1 MTEERDI
8 TVNDRVYRVVI
19 SDERKALL
27 AAKAAGR
34 VFVGLLKKGSEE
46 SLWEAEYLVES
57 LEAADDVY
65 LERVVRRSQNLPWI
79 IAESGALCIREF
91 TVEDAVQIPVESA
104 ERAGN
109 AGAGLR
115 EELMPEDEVFCTREK
130 LDAYIRGQYR
140 FYEYG
145 IWAVVRKSDGVI
157 VGKAGVSDLDMRGW
171 GMDKTQMQL
180 GYHIFRPYRRQG
192 YAEEACRLILDYVNR
207 ECGDGGLEADVLE
220 AEGRENGHRLYAVVD
235 AENTASTRLLCK
247 LGFQFMAETGNESTA
262 PRCLYSR
269 CLR

>member
-8 TVNDRVYRVVI
+8 AVNDMVYCVVI

-34 VFVGLLKKGSEE
+34 VFVGLLEKGSKEN
-46 SLWEAEYLVES
+46 LWEAEYLVES
-57 LEAADDVY
+57 LEAADDAY

-79 IAESGALCIREF
+79 IAESKRLCIREF
-91 TVEDAVQIPVESA
+91 TAEDAMQIPVESA
-104 ERAGN
+104 ECTGVS
-109 AGAGLR
+109 LR

-157 VGKAGVSDLDMRGW
+157 VGKAGVSDLDMRAW

-180 GYHIFRPYRRQG
+180 GYHIFQPYRRQG
-192 YAEEACRLILDYVNR
+192 YAEEACRLILDYVNF
-207 ECGDGGLEADVLE
+207 EYGDDGLEADTLE
-220 AEGRENGHRLYAVVD
+220 AESGESDHRLYAVVD
-235 AENTASTRLLCK
+235 EENTASTRLLCK
-247 LGFQFMAETGNESTA
+247 LGFQLMAETDNESTA
-262 PRCLYSR
+262 RRCLYSR